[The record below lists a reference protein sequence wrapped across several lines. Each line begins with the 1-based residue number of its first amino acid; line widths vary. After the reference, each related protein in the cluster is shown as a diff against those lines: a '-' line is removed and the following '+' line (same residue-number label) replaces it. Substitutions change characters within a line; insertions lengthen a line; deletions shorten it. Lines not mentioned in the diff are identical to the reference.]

1 MEEITY
7 RPIGIIHTSFKE
19 PAGTP
24 IQASAARGS
33 KGKAEIFPR
42 YVKGLKDLEGFSHVI
57 LIYHFH
63 LAKSSRLLAKPFLD
77 DEEHGIFS
85 IRGPSRPNAI
95 GLSIVQLQ
103 KIKNN
108 VLFFKDAD
116 MVDQTPL
123 LDIKPF
129 VPAFDHREVRRVG
142 WLKERLQKLPHSRD
156 DGRFSRK

>member
-1 MEEITY
+1 MEKIIY
-7 RPIGIIHTSFKE
+7 RPIGVIRTSFKN

-24 IQASAARGS
+24 IQASGAQGTQ
-33 KGKAEIFPR
+33 GKAEIFPR
-42 YVKGLKDLEGFSHVI
+42 YSKGLKDLEGFSHVI

-63 LAKSSRLLAKPFLD
+63 LIKSFRLLAKPFLD

-95 GLSIVQLQ
+95 GLSIVQLE
-103 KIKNN
+103 KIKDS

-116 MVDQTPL
+116 MVDHTPL

-129 VPAFDHREVRRVG
+129 IPAFDHRKVKKIG
-142 WLKERLQKLPHSRD
+142 WLNGKLQKLPHSRD
-156 DGRFSRK
+156 DGRFVRK